1 MLSGRWVRGR
11 RKVMKKPVRAIDMRR
26 TATVLD
32 FAVRGISGLVARV
45 VWKVLSYL
53 SSPFCVI
60 WIDDATPENGLDFSG
75 CGRTDVRFGGVC
87 GRVRFGMAVDI
98 GSLVHLK
105 QSIYN
110 THSSFSISID
120 LIMSSY

>member
-32 FAVRGISGLVARV
+32 FAVRGISGHVARV
-45 VWKVLSYL
+45 VSKVLSYL

-110 THSSFSISID
+110 THSHFRYL
-120 LIMSSY
+120 LI